1 MLNIDY
7 ALNFLEQKL
16 ILNDKPLKNMN
27 QPEIAFCG
35 LSGVP
40 IATVY
45 TKRVIYSMTDYESW
59 EEIVYETHNLFNYE
73 QDMLS
78 MIENSPVYL
87 GTPYTA
93 IYAVTLD
100 DEKPHFSIDKGIL
113 VQNSSAWNY
122 FAMKVVKQ

>member
-7 ALNFLEQKL
+7 ALHFLEQKL
-16 ILNDKPLKNMN
+16 VLNDKPLKNMN
-27 QPEIAFCG
+27 QPEIIFCG

-40 IATVY
+40 IDRIY
-45 TKRVIYSMTDYESW
+45 TKRVVHSMTDYDCW
-59 EEIVYETHNLFNYE
+59 EDIVFEIHNLFKYD
-73 QDMLS
+73 QDMIS
-78 MIENSPVYL
+78 MIEKSPVYL

-100 DEKPHFSIDKGIL
+100 DGNPHFSVDKGIL

-122 FAMKVVKQ
+122 FAMKMTEQ